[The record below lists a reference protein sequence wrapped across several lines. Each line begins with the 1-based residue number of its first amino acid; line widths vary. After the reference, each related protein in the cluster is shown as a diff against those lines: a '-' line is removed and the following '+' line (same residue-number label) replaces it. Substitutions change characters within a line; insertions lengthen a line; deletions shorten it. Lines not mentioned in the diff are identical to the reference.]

1 MDVFFSVVC
10 FCPVCLEY
18 KYNNE
23 EQLQA
28 QVISISI
35 SRKQSPL
42 HKECQLALKRLSV
55 RQKVNCGRTIP
66 RAAASSSAPWGPGS
80 RGRGKGWSS
89 PDKSLTLFKVFSI
102 PEDPLLDR
110 RVPPNRAHRPSSAAA
125 PRSRHWWHVLI
136 SAYFVFV
143 DEVVCLILTLSVQ
156 HTLCIGIGWSSHCSL
171 AQTSQG
177 GSSSSTWGWN
187 WYDKI
192 VNKKEKVLTLFLVGR
207 TRRLCPRPSRQGSA
221 SRLLLPFTKKHQT
234 PLETI
239 IE

>member
-1 MDVFFSVVC
+1 MDDFVSVVC
-10 FCPVCLEY
+10 CCLVCLEY

-23 EQLQA
+23 EQA
-28 QVISISI
+28 QTISI

-125 PRSRHWWHVLI
+125 PLSRHWWRVFI
-136 SAYFVFV
+136 SVYFVFV

-177 GSSSSTWGWN
+177 GSSSSTWG
-187 WYDKI
+187 
-192 VNKKEKVLTLFLVGR
+192 
-207 TRRLCPRPSRQGSA
+207 
-221 SRLLLPFTKKHQT
+221 
-234 PLETI
+234 
-239 IE
+239 